1 LQFHV
6 TGLPGDFNAALGIM
20 QAAFRFHSG
29 VPIALCGF
37 AEGRSLATSVAR

>member
-6 TGLPGDFNAALGIM
+6 TGLPGDFNTAFGIM

-29 VPIALCGF
+29 VPITLCGF